1 MPDGPASRDLR
12 HDRRAT
18 RRELRSGSVGPH
30 AVAVGTGAA
39 ARHDASPARPHTR
52 GRAAVHGDGDHVGW
66 PSLEEV
72 VATPH
77 SLIGALAAS
86 RGRSLSA
93 AFALGVLSHL
103 VADRVPHSDYD
114 PLGPVGKLR
123 GGADLALAGLL
134 LVSVEASVVQWAG
147 AIGGLAPDLLA
158 LASRAG
164 DPFSRLVHQ
173 RAHSRR
179 RPGRL
184 VGVGVQAAVA
194 LCCYAALAARESSSA
209 TPPTAP

>member
-1 MPDGPASRDLR
+1 
-12 HDRRAT
+12 
-18 RRELRSGSVGPH
+18 V
-30 AVAVGTGAA
+30 
-39 ARHDASPARPHTR
+39 
-52 GRAAVHGDGDHVGW
+52 
-66 PSLEEV
+66 
-72 VATPH
+72 
-77 SLIGALAAS
+77 IGALAAS

-93 AFALGVLSHL
+93 AFALGVCSHL

-114 PLGPVGKLR
+114 PLGTVGKLR

-158 LASRAG
+158 FASRAR

-173 RAHSRR
+173 RVHTRR

-184 VGVGVQAAVA
+184 IGVGVQAAVTV
-194 LCCYAALAARESSSA
+194 CCYAALAARQSSCAA
-209 TPPTAP
+209 TPPTGDELAKRSRC